1 MYNTEN
7 GKRGNVAVKDLGL
20 LVWLSQLGL
29 SVALPPLVLIGLA
42 VWLRNRFGWGQWV
55 IWVGIALGL
64 YCAVTGFIST
74 MRTMSALTKDKT
86 KENQT
91 VSFNEHD

>member
-1 MYNTEN
+1 M
-7 GKRGNVAVKDLGL
+7 KDLSL

-42 VWLRNRFGWGQWV
+42 VWLRNSFGWGQWV
-55 IWVGIALGL
+55 IWVGIVLGI
-64 YCAVTGFIST
+64 YCAITGFLST
-74 MRTMSALTKDKT
+74 MRAMSTLTKEKKT
-86 KENQT
+86 ENNV